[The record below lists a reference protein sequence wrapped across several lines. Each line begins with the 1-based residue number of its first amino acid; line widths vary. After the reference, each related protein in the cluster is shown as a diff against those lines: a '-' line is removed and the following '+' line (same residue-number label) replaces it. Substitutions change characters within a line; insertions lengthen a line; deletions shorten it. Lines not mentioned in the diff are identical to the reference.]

1 MRVSVESNSAEVD
14 MGLGT
19 VYVSM
24 GTPKN
29 ASPDVTPEL
38 KGASMMAQCGSTATG
53 GDAGAE
59 EKLPIPD
66 GADLKQRRRD
76 HREAQ
81 IAVATVK
88 KTKAARSAPSPS
100 GAAGGRHIGGDAS
113 GHEGG
118 EAVSS
123 GTARSPPA
131 VAAESSNAIGA
142 ATPEVVKGPKADGS
156 RRKRHYCCLSRDAP
170 VDVVEG
176 FGGGTSRVLGVWRFV
191 GTALYQQCITVDAL
205 LVEWQSDELLIG
217 EDWMVER
224 QVKMDFGDRELKYH
238 DEGGQNVILPF
249 TCHGVSMLQQAG
261 QKRMVVVRLAKTVKL
276 ATNTRSVVQMGEM
289 VSVVVRGGRR
299 EKLPAREALGTWILT
314 DNDMQ
319 ILTPNGE
326 LERTRVAK
334 WVAALKKDDA
344 RPLQD
349 EDKLDIGDMEVA
361 DKDLVIALLRQYAG
375 IVHARDDLNRIP
387 VSHFAASMVPTVNVF
402 MDASNHGL
410 CVL

>member
-66 GADLKQRRRD
+66 GVRR
-76 HREAQ
+76 
-81 IAVATVK
+81 
-88 KTKAARSAPSPS
+88 

-276 ATNTRSVVQMGEM
+276 ATNTRSVVQMVGADDGTTD
-289 VSVVVRGGRR
+289 VFLPRPTS
-299 EKLPAREALGTWILT
+299 KLHLLIAPPW
-314 DNDMQ
+314 
-319 ILTPNGE
+319 
-326 LERTRVAK
+326 TR
-334 WVAALKKDDA
+334 
-344 RPLQD
+344 
-349 EDKLDIGDMEVA
+349 
-361 DKDLVIALLRQYAG
+361 
-375 IVHARDDLNRIP
+375 
-387 VSHFAASMVPTVNVF
+387 
-402 MDASNHGL
+402 
-410 CVL
+410 